1 MHVAEERADSGQKPG
16 ELPGFMEVSETGR
29 PLRILLADE
38 VPLVRDRMQQVLQ
51 AQGYEVVCAS
61 DGFDVLCRLP
71 EWRPD
76 LLMLAS
82 SLPRLSGGQVCSLLR
97 QSPDF
102 RQLRV
107 ILLSDDNNFLDAAV
121 ADHVDVDACL
131 GRPFS
136 TPDLLRALQCMSA
149 SAVQSEMM
157 L

>member
-1 MHVAEERADSGQKPG
+1 MQVAKQGADSHR
-16 ELPGFMEVSETGR
+16 VSGETGSFDRSPESNR

-38 VPLVRDRMQQVLQ
+38 APLVRDRMQQVLQ

-82 SLPRLSGGQVCSLLR
+82 SLPRLSGGQVCALLR

-102 RQLRV
+102 KELRV
-107 ILLSDDNNFLDAAV
+107 VLLSDGDNFLDSAT
-121 ADHVDVDACL
+121 ADHVSADACL
-131 GRPFS
+131 SRPFS
-136 TPDLLRALQCMSA
+136 TADLLQALQGMSSTA
-149 SAVQSEMM
+149 AQSEMVW
-157 L
+157 

>member
-1 MHVAEERADSGQKPG
+1 MQVVRERVASNCPVIESGCVDKSVDAEKP
-16 ELPGFMEVSETGR
+16 LK
-29 PLRILLADE
+29 ILLADE
-38 VPLVRDRMQQVLQ
+38 APLVRDRMQQVLQ

-102 RQLRV
+102 KELRV
-107 ILLSDDNNFLDAAV
+107 VLLSDGDNFLDSAT
-121 ADHVDVDACL
+121 ADHVSADACL
-131 GRPFS
+131 RRPF
-136 TPDLLRALQCMSA
+136 TTADLLQTLQGMS
-149 SAVQSEMM
+149 STAVQSEMDW
-157 L
+157 

>member
-1 MHVAEERADSGQKPG
+1 MQVDRERVAGACPVIESA
-16 ELPGFMEVSETGR
+16 GFDTSPETEK

-38 VPLVRDRMQQVLQ
+38 VPLLRDRMQQVLQ

-102 RQLRV
+102 RELRV
-107 ILLSDDNNFLDAAV
+107 VLLSDDSNFLDAAT
-121 ADHVDVDACL
+121 ADHVSADACL
-131 GRPFS
+131 NRPFS
-136 TPDLLRALQCMSA
+136 TADLIQTLQGMS
-149 SAVQSEMM
+149 SAAAQSE
-157 L
+157 LAL